1 MSAAKRQ
8 RTSSGEDVV
17 HLSVGGTPFAAKLS
31 TLRAV
36 EGSML
41 SVMFDPDSPFK
52 TSLTEDG
59 AVKIDQDPEA
69 FSWILGWL
77 RRGELSGVPSRRLF
91 PRISEAA
98 DYLGLDGLVK
108 ELCKVQPRE
117 EVEKK
122 LWAKK
127 PDSWQTR
134 SSQLAINAWATVE
147 KEIAE
152 ANKLTKEGWSHADL
166 TDVDSYV
173 KFFSLPHASKGPCS
187 TYAPDKVIYR
197 LIERPVGRRP

>member
-52 TSLTEDG
+52 TSLTDDG

-98 DYLGLDGLVK
+98 DYLGLDGLVE

-122 LWAKK
+122 LWAKR
-127 PDSWQTR
+127 PDSWKHYTTD
-134 SSQLAINAWATVE
+134 SIWVKVE

-166 TDVDSYV
+166 TDVESYV
-173 KFFSLPHASKGPCS
+173 KFFGLPHASEGPCR

>member
-8 RTSSGEDVV
+8 RTSTGEDIV

-41 SVMFDPDSPFK
+41 GVMFDPDSPFK

-77 RRGELSGVPSRRLF
+77 RRGSLSGVPSRRMF

-98 DYLGLDGLVK
+98 DYLGLDGLVA
-108 ELCKVQPRE
+108 ELQKLHPAE
-117 EVEKK
+117 AVEKK
-122 LWAKK
+122 LWV
-127 PDSWQTR
+127 TR
-134 SSQLAINAWATVE
+134 PLEWHTGYNSDWKEVEDATH
-147 KEIAE
+147 E
-152 ANKLTKEGWSHADL
+152 ANKLIKEGWSHADL
-166 TDVDSYV
+166 TDADSYV
-173 KFFSLPHASKGPCS
+173 KFFRLPHATSVP
-187 TYAPDKVIYR
+187 YR
-197 LIERPVGRRP
+197 LLERPAIQSECGASHRGETVRR